1 MEELNRLYNIYKK
14 KYQEKEYREKKKYG
28 ALYKSPEGGMLNR
41 GEFYNMFTI
50 KKDELHN
57 VKYNGTVVIKLVEE
71 QFNERISNKQAKVY
85 QKAIMEKTGKEFSLH
100 QLKSGAYDNQFW
112 DMVKER
118 QNELRLSGY
127 HGKGLAA
134 IISMEF
140 FGS

>member
-1 MEELNRLYNIYKK
+1 MK
-14 KYQEKEYREKKKYG
+14 
-28 ALYKSPEGGMLNR
+28 PEFKFL
-41 GEFYNMFTI
+41 FYA
-50 KKDELHN
+50 KDKLHN

-85 QKAIMEKTGKEFSLH
+85 QKAIMERTGVEYSLAK
-100 QLKSGAYDNQFW
+100 LKSGAYDNEFW
-112 DMVKER
+112 DMVRNRQKE
-118 QNELRLSGY
+118 LMLSGY

>member
-1 MEELNRLYNIYKK
+1 MEELNRLYGIYKK

-28 ALYKSPEGGMLNR
+28 TLYKSPEGGMLNR

-85 QKAIMEKTGKEFSLH
+85 QKAIFEKTGVEYSLAK
-100 QLKSGAYDNQFW
+100 LKSGAYDNKFW
-112 DMVKER
+112 YIIKNRQKE
-118 QNELRLSGY
+118 LMLGGY
-127 HGKGLAA
+127 HGKGIAA